1 MTRATK
7 FLYTSF
13 DSAVPSTS
21 QYPRD
26 TSSSTSPEAT
36 PSSTSNSSIS
46 PINTALLRRV
56 HTKSRRG
63 CLNCKRRRI
72 KCPENH
78 PDCTQCTK
86 RGLTCEWPEIQIEQ
100 TGNDGK
106 RIVRAIPPQIDSPNT
121 FSMQDFRLFNHFV
134 KECHPSHP
142 LGNEAAWTHDIP
154 SIAHNHEY
162 LLHAMLGLAASDIS
176 GYSPNDSTMALS
188 GINHRVR
195 AIESLSS
202 ALSRG
207 VHTMEEGNA
216 MLATCYTLVFQS
228 ALIADGFA
236 EYMSFIRG
244 CMVVAWQMGVKQLKF
259 VFEGILSDEQL
270 VKMGPYLQGTPDI
283 DPDLTNGAIGSL
295 EACRPLVVRPE
306 EKAFFECMLEIVQA
320 AQISSRQAYIGIM
333 KIYGIFAYYMSAT
346 SFHEFIHPDNQV
358 GLLLQAHMIAVQM
371 IIDPVLK
378 NEDSAGTKMDKPW
391 RPRHSGS
398 VAWLNTIERRMSDE
412 MAPWFAWPMSQRDAF
427 REQIAEQRFLRS
439 QALQEAGL

>member
-7 FLYTSF
+7 FLYTNF

-21 QYPRD
+21 YLPRD
-26 TSSSTSPEAT
+26 NSSSTSPGT
-36 PSSTSNSSIS
+36 IHSSTSNSTNS
-46 PINTALLRRV
+46 PINNALLRRV

-106 RIVRAIPPQIDSPNT
+106 RVARAIPRQVDSPNT
-121 FSMQDFRLFNHFV
+121 FSIQDFRLFNHFI

-142 LGNEAAWTHDIP
+142 LGNEEAWTHDIP

-162 LLHAMLGLAASDIS
+162 LLHAMLALAASDIS
-176 GYSPNDSTMALS
+176 GCSPNDSALALS

-195 AIESLSS
+195 AIETLST

-207 VHTMEEGNA
+207 VQTMEEGNA

-228 ALIADGFA
+228 ALIADGFP

-270 VKMGPYLQGTPDI
+270 VKMGPYLQGPPDI
-283 DPDLTNGAIGSL
+283 DPDLTNGAISSL
-295 EACRPLVVRPE
+295 EACRPLVVRDSEVP
-306 EKAFFECMLEIVQA
+306 FCECLLEIVKA

-346 SFHEFIHPDNQV
+346 DFHQFIHPDNQV
-358 GLLLQAHMIAVQM
+358 GLLLQAHLIAIQM
-371 IIDPVLK
+371 ILDPVLN
-378 NEDSAGTKMDKPW
+378 NEDKAGTNMNKPW
-391 RPRHSGS
+391 RPRHAGS
-398 VAWLNTIERRMSDE
+398 VAWLNTIELRMSDE
-412 MAPWFAWPMSQRDAF
+412 MAPYFAWPIGRRDVA
-427 REQIAEQRFLRS
+427 REKIAEETFMRS
-439 QALQEAGL
+439 QAFAEAF

>member
-1 MTRATK
+1 MTTRFVFTN
-7 FLYTSF
+7 F
-13 DSAVPSTS
+13 DSAVSSTS
-21 QYPRD
+21 SYPRD
-26 TSSSTSPEAT
+26 KSSSTSPDASH
-36 PSSTSNSSIS
+36 SSGSHSSHS
-46 PINTALLRRV
+46 PVNNALLRRV

-86 RGLTCEWPEIQIEQ
+86 RGLTCQWPEIQIEQ

-106 RIVRAIPPQIDSPNT
+106 RIAKAIPRQIDSPNT
-121 FSMQDFRLFNHFV
+121 FCLEDFRLFNHFV

-142 LGNEAAWTHDIP
+142 LGNEEAWTHEVP

-162 LLHAMLGLAASDIS
+162 LLHAMLALAASDLS
-176 GYSPNDSTMALS
+176 ECSPNDSALALS
-188 GINHRVR
+188 GMNHRVR
-195 AIESLSS
+195 AIESLST

-228 ALIADGFA
+228 ALIADGFP

-259 VFEGILSDEQL
+259 IFDGILSDEQL
-270 VKMGPYLQGTPDI
+270 VRMGPHLQGPPGI

-295 EACRPLVVRPE
+295 EAFRPLVVRDA
-306 EKAFFECMLEIVQA
+306 EKPFFECLLQITEA

-333 KIYGIFAYYMSAT
+333 KIYGIFAYYMSAAD
-346 SFHEFIHPDNQV
+346 FHEFIHPDNQV
-358 GLLLQAHMIAVQM
+358 GLLLQAHLIAIQM
-371 IIDPVLK
+371 ILDPVLN
-378 NEDSAGTKMDKPW
+378 NENNANNRTEKTDRPW
-391 RPRHSGS
+391 RPKHMGS
-398 VAWLNTIERRMSDE
+398 VAWLNTVEQKMTYE
-412 MAPWFAWPMSQRDAF
+412 MAPYFAWPLSRRDAV
-427 REQIAEQRFLRS
+427 REQISEETLARS
-439 QALQEAGL
+439 QALLEIF